1 MIMQLEIEKH
11 YFYELSG
18 IQSLKTHLEK
28 ISQLEKQD
36 TKATGQIEINLSY
49 TDQSQEECFQSLSF
63 PFELEL
69 SELTMLDVQL
79 TKTNLAVVEGQ
90 GLEIDCKLC
99 VDYTT
104 PKQDQFIEIDPI
116 EEVEIKTE
124 PESIPLEETKQEHLE
139 KIKEDISKNYEDK
152 LADSLNERQENTVIA
167 TKTHLTEDSFLSFLE
182 DNTSQYFKLKCLYV
196 EKEEDLNEI
205 AKEYQIS
212 LSKLLAGY
220 DRQNHKVVFTVE
232 PLSL

>member
-1 MIMQLEIEKH
+1 MIMQLEIEKR

-69 SELTMLDVQL
+69 TELTVLDVQL

-104 PKQDQFIEIDPI
+104 PKQDQVIEIEPI

-124 PESIPLEETKQEHLE
+124 PESIPLEETKQKHL
-139 KIKEDISKNYEDK
+139 
-152 LADSLNERQENTVIA
+152 
-167 TKTHLTEDSFLSFLE
+167 
-182 DNTSQYFKLKCLYV
+182 
-196 EKEEDLNEI
+196 
-205 AKEYQIS
+205 
-212 LSKLLAGY
+212 
-220 DRQNHKVVFTVE
+220 
-232 PLSL
+232 